1 MNWYKYSVNIKAGLF
16 ILGIILVSAFV
27 LFTQK
32 IVRDLRD
39 DNREIVQ
46 LYAEIIAG
54 VPTDEFD
61 ESLNFIFENVIQ
73 KIQFPII
80 QADSEMR
87 SISWKNLPDRIDNE
101 EKANRI
107 QNTMSRQNDPIP
119 LIYNNPNTGEIITF
133 GYLFYG
139 DSRLINR
146 LIWLP
151 YLQIGL
157 VGLFILL
164 GFVGFNVI
172 RNAEKRHIW
181 AGMARETA
189 HQLGTP
195 VSALMGWFD
204 LIKNNPKRID
214 TIVEDI
220 EIDLKRLQEIS
231 NRFSAM
237 GTPPKFEKIDLVELI
252 KSVTTY
258 LQRRVP
264 GAYINFGYDNSTQYI
279 TKGNK
284 KLLSWAIEN
293 LIKNG
298 IDAANDSAS
307 KIEINL
313 KSGEN
318 GLLLDII
325 DFGVGISKRDWK
337 NIFRPGF
344 STKKYGWGLG
354 LSLTKRIICD
364 LHKGKIFV
372 KESVVGSGTTISIFF
387 KIIQ

>member
-16 ILGIILVSAFV
+16 ILGIFLVSAFV

-54 VPTDEFD
+54 VATSENDEN
-61 ESLNFIFENVIQ
+61 LNFIFENIIQ
-73 KIQFPII
+73 KVQFPLI
-80 QADSEMR
+80 QSDAEMKP
-87 SISWKNLPDRIDNE
+87 ISWRNLPDNVNSEAGALRYQ
-101 EKANRI
+101 K
-107 QNTMSRQNDPIP
+107 TMDHQNDPIP
-119 LIYNNPNTGEIITF
+119 LVYKNPDSNETIIF
-133 GYLFYG
+133 GYLHFG

-164 GFVGFNVI
+164 GFIGFSVI
-172 RNAEKRHIW
+172 RNSEKRHIW

-195 VSALMGWFD
+195 VSALLGWVD
-204 LIKNNPKRID
+204 LLKTNPNRSKS
-214 TIVEDI
+214 IVKDMDM
-220 EIDLKRLQEIS
+220 DLARLQEIS
-231 NRFSAM
+231 SRFSDM
-237 GTPPKFEKIDLVELI
+237 GTAPKFEKLDLVELI
-252 KSVTTY
+252 QSIIKY
-258 LQRRVP
+258 LQHRVS
-264 GAYINFGYDNSTQYI
+264 GVEIRLTFDDSVQY
-279 TKGNK
+279 TVNGNK

-293 LIKNG
+293 LVKNG
-298 IDAANDSAS
+298 IDAS
-307 KIEINL
+307 KNVGGKININL
-313 KSGEN
+313 KKEKN
-318 GLLLDII
+318 RFIIDII
-325 DFGVGISKRDWK
+325 DFGMGIPKRDWK

-354 LSLTKRIICD
+354 LSLTKRIVMD
-364 LHKGKIFV
+364 FHKGKIFV
-372 KESVVGSGTTISIFF
+372 KESVIDSGTTISI
-387 KIIQ
+387 ILR

>member
-54 VPTDEFD
+54 VATSENDEN
-61 ESLNFIFENVIQ
+61 LNFIFENIIQ
-73 KIQFPII
+73 KVQFPLI
-80 QADSEMR
+80 QSDVEMKP
-87 SISWKNLPDRIDNE
+87 ISWKNLPNNNNSDARVLQYQKIMDH
-101 EKANRI
+101 
-107 QNTMSRQNDPIP
+107 QNDPIA
-119 LIYNNPNTGEIITF
+119 LIYNNPDTNETIIF
-133 GYLFYG
+133 GYLHFG
-139 DSRLINR
+139 DSRLISR
-146 LIWLP
+146 LVWLP

-164 GFVGFNVI
+164 GFIGFSVI
-172 RNAEKRHIW
+172 RNSEKRHIW

-195 VSALMGWFD
+195 VSALLGWVD
-204 LIKNNPKRID
+204 LLKTNPDRSKS
-214 TIVEDI
+214 IVKDMDV
-220 EIDLKRLQEIS
+220 DLARLQEIS
-231 NRFSAM
+231 SRFSDM
-237 GTPPKFEKIDLVELI
+237 GNAPKFEKLDLVELI
-252 KSVTTY
+252 QSVIKY

-264 GAYINFGYDNSTQYI
+264 GVVIQLTFDDSTQY
-279 TKGNK
+279 TVNGNK

-298 IDAANDSAS
+298 IDASQHIAG
-307 KIEINL
+307 EINIIL
-313 KSGEN
+313 KTKEDRFII
-318 GLLLDII
+318 DII
-325 DFGVGISKRDWK
+325 DFGIGIPKRDWK

-354 LSLTKRIICD
+354 LSLTKRIIMD
-364 LHKGKIFV
+364 FHKGKIFV
-372 KESVVGSGTTISIFF
+372 KESMIDSGTTISI
-387 KIIQ
+387 ILR

>member
-54 VPTDEFD
+54 VATSEDD
-61 ESLNFIFENVIQ
+61 ESLNFIFENIIQ
-73 KIQFPII
+73 KVQFPLI
-80 QADSEMR
+80 QSDAEMKPL
-87 SISWKNLPDRIDNE
+87 SWKNLPENIDSE
-101 EKANRI
+101 SGAIHLQKI
-107 QNTMSRQNDPIP
+107 MDHQNDPIP
-119 LIYNNPNTGEIITF
+119 LIYNNPDTGETITF
-133 GYLFYG
+133 GYLHFG
-139 DSRLINR
+139 DSQLINR
-146 LIWLP
+146 LEWLP

-164 GFVGFNVI
+164 GFIGFSVI
-172 RNAEKRHIW
+172 RNSEKRHIW

-195 VSALMGWFD
+195 VSALLGWVD
-204 LIKNNPKRID
+204 LLKNNPNRSDSIIKD
-214 TIVEDI
+214 MEL
-220 EIDLKRLQEIS
+220 DLDRLQEIS
-231 NRFSAM
+231 NRFSDM
-237 GTPPKFEKIDLVELI
+237 GTTPKFEKLDLAKLI
-252 KSVTTY
+252 KSVIDY

-264 GAYINFGYDNSTQYI
+264 GVEIRLDFNDSEQYLVN
-279 TKGNK
+279 GNI

-293 LIKNG
+293 LVKNG
-298 IDAANDSAS
+298 IDASKDAAS
-307 KIEINL
+307 EIDISL
-313 KSGEN
+313 KTEGN
-318 GLLLDII
+318 TFLIDII
-325 DFGVGISKRDWK
+325 DFGVGMPKRDWK

-354 LSLTKRIICD
+354 LSLTKRIIKD
-364 LHKGKIFV
+364 FHRGKIFV
-372 KESVVGSGTTISIFF
+372 KESTIGSGTTISI
-387 KIIQ
+387 IL

>member
-54 VPTDEFD
+54 VATSEND
-61 ESLNFIFENVIQ
+61 ESLNFIFENIIQ
-73 KIQFPII
+73 KVQFPLI
-80 QADSEMR
+80 QSDAEMKP
-87 SISWKNLPDRIDNE
+87 ISWRNLPDNIDSK
-101 EKANRI
+101 EKPFRMQKI
-107 QNTMSRQNDPIP
+107 MDHQNDPIP
-119 LIYNNPNTGEIITF
+119 LIYNNPDTNETIIF
-133 GYLFYG
+133 GYLHFG

-146 LIWLP
+146 LEWLP

-164 GFVGFNVI
+164 GFIGFSVI
-172 RNAEKRHIW
+172 RNSEKRHIW

-195 VSALMGWFD
+195 VSALLGWVD
-204 LIKNNPKRID
+204 LLKNNPERSES
-214 TIVEDI
+214 IVKDM
-220 EIDLKRLQEIS
+220 DLDLARLQEIS
-231 NRFSAM
+231 SRFGDM
-237 GTPPKFEKIDLVELI
+237 GTAPKFEKLDLAELI
-252 KSVTTY
+252 QSVIRY

-264 GAYINFGYDNSTQYI
+264 GVEIQLIFDDSIHYTMQ
-279 TKGNK
+279 GNK

-293 LIKNG
+293 LVKNG
-298 IDAANDSAS
+298 IDAS
-307 KIEINL
+307 KDVAGEININVISE
-313 KSGEN
+313 KDRFII
-318 GLLLDII
+318 DII
-325 DFGVGISKRDWK
+325 DFGGGIPKRDWK

-344 STKKYGWGLG
+344 STKKFGWGLG

-364 LHKGKIFV
+364 FHKGKIFV
-372 KESVVGSGTTISIFF
+372 KDSVIGSGTTISI
-387 KIIQ
+387 IL

>member
-54 VPTDEFD
+54 VATSEND
-61 ESLNFIFENVIQ
+61 ESLNFIFENIIQ
-73 KIQFPII
+73 KVQFPLI
-80 QADSEMR
+80 QSDAEMKP
-87 SISWKNLPDRIDNE
+87 ISWRNLPDNVNSETEVLRYQ
-101 EKANRI
+101 K
-107 QNTMSRQNDPIP
+107 TMDHQNDPIP
-119 LIYNNPNTGEIITF
+119 LIYKNPDSNETIIF
-133 GYLFYG
+133 GYLHFG

-164 GFVGFNVI
+164 GFIGFSVI
-172 RNAEKRHIW
+172 RNSEKRHIW

-195 VSALMGWFD
+195 VSALLGWVD
-204 LIKNNPKRID
+204 LLKNNPNRSKS
-214 TIVEDI
+214 IVKDMDV
-220 EIDLKRLQEIS
+220 DLARLQEIS
-231 NRFSAM
+231 NRFSDM
-237 GTPPKFEKIDLVELI
+237 GTAPKFEKFNLIELI
-252 KSVTTY
+252 QSVINY
-258 LQRRVP
+258 LQRRVS
-264 GAYINFGYDNSTQYI
+264 GVDIQFNFDDSAQFIVN
-279 TKGNK
+279 GNE

-293 LIKNG
+293 IVKNG
-298 IDAANDSAS
+298 IDASQDVAGEI
-307 KIEINL
+307 KINVKTVEDRFII
-313 KSGEN
+313 
-318 GLLLDII
+318 DII
-325 DFGVGISKRDWK
+325 DFGKGIPKRDWK

-354 LSLTKRIICD
+354 LSLTKRIISD
-364 LHKGKIFV
+364 FHKGKIFV
-372 KESVVGSGTTISIFF
+372 KESAIGSGTTISI
-387 KIIQ
+387 ILR

>member
-54 VPTDEFD
+54 VATSENDEN
-61 ESLNFIFENVIQ
+61 LNFIFENIIQ
-73 KIQFPII
+73 KVQFPLI
-80 QADSEMR
+80 QSDAEMKP
-87 SISWKNLPDRIDNE
+87 ISWRNLPDNINSEAGALRYQ
-101 EKANRI
+101 K
-107 QNTMSRQNDPIP
+107 TMDHQNDPIP
-119 LIYNNPNTGEIITF
+119 LVYKNPDSNETIIF
-133 GYLFYG
+133 GYLHFG

-146 LIWLP
+146 LEWLP

-157 VGLFILL
+157 VSLFILL
-164 GFVGFNVI
+164 GFIGFSVI
-172 RNAEKRHIW
+172 RNSEKRHIW

-195 VSALMGWFD
+195 VSALLGWVD
-204 LIKNNPKRID
+204 LLKNNPNR
-214 TIVEDI
+214 TNSIVKDMNL
-220 EIDLKRLQEIS
+220 DLARLQEIS
-231 NRFSAM
+231 NRFSDM
-237 GTPPKFEKIDLVELI
+237 GTTPKFEKFDLAELI
-252 KSVTTY
+252 QSVIKY

-264 GAYINFGYDNSTQYI
+264 GVEIQLVFDNSVQYTVI
-279 TKGNK
+279 GNA

-293 LIKNG
+293 LVKNG
-298 IDAANDSAS
+298 IDAS
-307 KIEINL
+307 KDVAGEIAVNL
-313 KSGEN
+313 KTEEN
-318 GLLLDII
+318 RFIIDII
-325 DFGVGISKRDWK
+325 DFGAGIPKRDWK

-354 LSLTKRIICD
+354 LSLTKRIIND
-364 LHKGKIFV
+364 FHKGKIFV
-372 KESVVGSGTTISIFF
+372 KESIIDSGTTIR
-387 KIIQ
+387 IIL

>member
-54 VPTDEFD
+54 VAISEDDEN
-61 ESLNFIFENVIQ
+61 LNFIFENIIQ
-73 KIQFPII
+73 KVQFPLI
-80 QADSEMR
+80 QSDAEMKA
-87 SISWKNLPDRIDNE
+87 ISWRNLPDNINSEAGALRYQ
-101 EKANRI
+101 K
-107 QNTMSRQNDPIP
+107 TMDHQNDPIP
-119 LIYNNPNTGEIITF
+119 LVYKNPDSNETIIF
-133 GYLFYG
+133 GYLHFG

-164 GFVGFNVI
+164 GFIGFSVI
-172 RNAEKRHIW
+172 RNNEKRHIW

-195 VSALMGWFD
+195 VSALLGWVD
-204 LIKNNPKRID
+204 LLKTNPNRSKS
-214 TIVEDI
+214 IVKDMDM
-220 EIDLKRLQEIS
+220 DLARLQEIS
-231 NRFSAM
+231 SRFSDM
-237 GTPPKFEKIDLVELI
+237 GTAPKFEKLDLVESIQSII
-252 KSVTTY
+252 KY
-258 LQRRVP
+258 LQHRVS
-264 GAYINFGYDNSTQYI
+264 GVEIRLTFDDSVQY
-279 TKGNK
+279 TVNGNK

-293 LIKNG
+293 LVKNG
-298 IDAANDSAS
+298 IDAS
-307 KIEINL
+307 KNVGEKININL
-313 KSGEN
+313 KKEKN
-318 GLLLDII
+318 RFIIDII
-325 DFGVGISKRDWK
+325 DFGMGIPKRDWK

-354 LSLTKRIICD
+354 LSLTKRIVMD
-364 LHKGKIFV
+364 FHKGKIFV
-372 KESVVGSGTTISIFF
+372 KESVIDSGTTISI
-387 KIIQ
+387 ILR

>member
-27 LFTQK
+27 IFTQK
-32 IVRDLRD
+32 IVKDLRD

-54 VPTDEFD
+54 VATSENDEA
-61 ESLNFIFENVIQ
+61 LNFIFENIIQ
-73 KIQFPII
+73 KVQFPLI
-80 QADSEMR
+80 QSDVEMIP
-87 SISWKNLPDRIDNE
+87 ISWRNLPDNINSEAGALRYQ
-101 EKANRI
+101 K
-107 QNTMSRQNDPIP
+107 TMDHQNDPIP
-119 LIYNNPNTGEIITF
+119 LIYNNLDTNETIIF
-133 GYLFYG
+133 GYLHFG

-146 LIWLP
+146 LVWLP

-164 GFVGFNVI
+164 GFIGFSVI
-172 RNAEKRHIW
+172 RNSEKRHIW

-195 VSALMGWFD
+195 VSALLGWVD
-204 LIKNNPKRID
+204 LLKTNPNRSKS
-214 TIVEDI
+214 IVKDI
-220 EIDLKRLQEIS
+220 EMDLARLQEINS
-231 NRFSAM
+231 RFSDM
-237 GTPPKFEKIDLVELI
+237 GNAPKFEKLDLVELI
-252 KSVTTY
+252 QSVIKY

-264 GAYINFGYDNSTQYI
+264 GVAIQLTFDDSMQYTIN
-279 TKGNK
+279 GNT

-298 IDAANDSAS
+298 IDASQDIAG
-307 KIEINL
+307 EINIDVI
-313 KSGEN
+313 SVEDRFIIN
-318 GLLLDII
+318 II
-325 DFGVGISKRDWK
+325 DFGMGIPKRDWK

-354 LSLTKRIICD
+354 LSLTKRIIID
-364 LHKGKIFV
+364 FHKGKIFV
-372 KESVVGSGTTISIFF
+372 KESMIDSGTTISI
-387 KIIQ
+387 ILR

>member
-39 DNREIVQ
+39 DNRDIVQ

-54 VPTDEFD
+54 VAISEND
-61 ESLNFIFENVIQ
+61 ESLNFIFENIIQ
-73 KIQFPII
+73 KVQFPLI
-80 QADSEMR
+80 QSDADMKPL
-87 SISWKNLPDRIDNE
+87 SWRNLPENINFEGGVLRYQ
-101 EKANRI
+101 K
-107 QNTMSRQNDPIP
+107 TMDDQNDPIP
-119 LIYNNPNTGEIITF
+119 LIYNNPNTNETITF
-133 GYLFYG
+133 GYLHFG

-146 LIWLP
+146 LEWLP

-164 GFVGFNVI
+164 GFMGFSVI
-172 RNAEKRHIW
+172 RNSEKRHIW

-195 VSALMGWFD
+195 VSALLGWVE
-204 LIKNNPKRID
+204 LLRNNPNRLKS
-214 TIVEDI
+214 IVKDM
-220 EIDLKRLQEIS
+220 DLDLARLQEIS
-231 NRFSAM
+231 SRFSDM
-237 GTPPKFEKIDLVELI
+237 GTTPKFEKLNLVELI
-252 KSVTTY
+252 QSIITY

-264 GAYINFGYDNSTQYI
+264 GVDIQLTFDDSAQYTIN
-279 TKGNK
+279 GNK
-284 KLLSWAIEN
+284 RLLSWAIEN
-293 LIKNG
+293 LVKNG
-298 IDAANDSAS
+298 IDATKDVAG
-307 KIEINL
+307 KININL
-313 KSGEN
+313 KTEEDRFII
-318 GLLLDII
+318 DII
-325 DFGVGISKRDWK
+325 DFGMGIPKRNWK

-364 LHKGKIFV
+364 FHKGKIFV
-372 KESVVGSGTTISIFF
+372 RESIVGSGTTISI
-387 KIIQ
+387 ILR

>member
-39 DNREIVQ
+39 DNREIVH

-54 VPTDEFD
+54 VATSENDEN
-61 ESLNFIFENVIQ
+61 LNFIFENIIQ
-73 KIQFPII
+73 KVQFPLI
-80 QADSEMR
+80 QSDAEMKP
-87 SISWKNLPDRIDNE
+87 ISWRNLPDNINSE
-101 EKANRI
+101 AGAYRI
-107 QNTMSRQNDPIP
+107 QKTMDYHNDPIP
-119 LIYNNPNTGEIITF
+119 LIYNDSDSNETIIF
-133 GYLFYG
+133 GYLHFG

-146 LIWLP
+146 LEWLP

-164 GFVGFNVI
+164 GFIGFSVI
-172 RNAEKRHIW
+172 RNSEKRHIW

-195 VSALMGWFD
+195 VSALLGWVD
-204 LIKNNPKRID
+204 LLKSNPNRSKS
-214 TIVEDI
+214 IVKDMDM
-220 EIDLKRLQEIS
+220 DLARLQEIS
-231 NRFSAM
+231 SRFSDM
-237 GTPPKFEKIDLVELI
+237 GTAPKFEKLDIVKLI
-252 KSVTTY
+252 QSVIKY
-258 LQRRVP
+258 LHRRVP
-264 GAYINFGYDNSTQYI
+264 GVTIQLTFDESKQYNIN
-279 TKGNK
+279 GNQ

-298 IDAANDSAS
+298 IDASQDIAGD
-307 KIEINL
+307 IIINL
-313 KSGEN
+313 KIEE
-318 GLLLDII
+318 DRFII
-325 DFGVGISKRDWK
+325 NIKDFGMGIPKRDWK

-354 LSLTKRIICD
+354 LSLTKRIVTD
-364 LHKGKIFV
+364 FHKGKIFV
-372 KESVVGSGTTISIFF
+372 KESVIDSGTTISI
-387 KIIQ
+387 ILREIM

>member
-39 DNREIVQ
+39 DNREIVH

-54 VPTDEFD
+54 VATSEDD
-61 ESLNFIFENVIQ
+61 ESLNFIFENIIQ
-73 KIQFPII
+73 KVQFPLI
-80 QADSEMR
+80 QSDAEMKP
-87 SISWKNLPDRIDNE
+87 ISWKNLPDNANT
-101 EKANRI
+101 KAGASRM
-107 QNTMSRQNDPIP
+107 QKTMDHQNDAIP
-119 LIYNNPNTGEIITF
+119 LIYNNPNTNETITF
-133 GYLFYG
+133 GYLHFG

-146 LIWLP
+146 LEWLP

-164 GFVGFNVI
+164 GFIGFSVI
-172 RNAEKRHIW
+172 RNSEKRHIW

-195 VSALMGWFD
+195 VSALFGWVD
-204 LIKNNPKRID
+204 LLKNNPDRTKS
-214 TIVEDI
+214 IVKNMN
-220 EIDLKRLQEIS
+220 IDLARLQEIS
-231 NRFSAM
+231 SRFSDM
-237 GTPPKFEKIDLVELI
+237 GTMPKFEKLDLVELI
-252 KSVTTY
+252 QSAIQY

-264 GAYINFGYDNSTQYI
+264 GIDIKFIFNDSTQYTI
-279 TKGNK
+279 NGNK

-293 LIKNG
+293 IIKNG
-298 IDAANDSAS
+298 IDAS
-307 KIEINL
+307 KDVTGEININL
-313 KSGEN
+313 KSEEN
-318 GLLLDII
+318 QVIIDII
-325 DFGVGISKRDWK
+325 DFGTGIPKRDWK

-364 LHKGKIFV
+364 FHNGKIFV
-372 KESVVGSGTTISIFF
+372 KDSVIGSGTTISINLR
-387 KIIQ
+387 